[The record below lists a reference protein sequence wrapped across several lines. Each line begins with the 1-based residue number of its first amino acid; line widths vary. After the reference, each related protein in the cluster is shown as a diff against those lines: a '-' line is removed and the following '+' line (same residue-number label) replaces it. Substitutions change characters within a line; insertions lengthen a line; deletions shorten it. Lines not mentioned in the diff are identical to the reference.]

1 MAITEDH
8 VLGGRVLLRQ
18 MGEGLR
24 VAIDPILLAA
34 AVPAEPGE
42 IVLDLGTGN
51 GVAALCLARR
61 CAGCRVVGLELQPE
75 LMRQAAENATLNG
88 LDAAVSVMVGD
99 VAAPPPRLAPATFHH
114 VMANPPYLKAG
125 TGTVPANPL
134 KALAIAEGEAD
145 LAVWVRTALAMV
157 RPRGTISI
165 IHRVDRLDALLA
177 AFGGRAGEI
186 VVFPLWPNA
195 GKAAKRVLVRA
206 RRDSGAPL
214 RLAPGLVLHDG
225 EGRFTQ
231 EADAILR
238 DAAALEL

>member
-1 MAITEDH
+1 MAITEDR

-34 AVPAEPGE
+34 AIPAEPGE
-42 IVLDLGTGN
+42 VVLDLGTGN

-88 LDAAVSVMVGD
+88 LDSAVSVMIGD
-99 VAAPPPRLAPATFHH
+99 VGAPPPRLAPATFHH

-125 TGTVPANPL
+125 SGTVSANPL
-134 KALAIAEGEAD
+134 KALAIAEGDAD
-145 LAVWVRTALAMV
+145 LAVWVRTALTMV
-157 RPRGTISI
+157 RPRGTITM
-165 IHRVDRLDALLA
+165 IHRADRLDAILA
-177 AFGGRAGEI
+177 ALGGRAGEI
-186 VVFPLWPNA
+186 VIFPLWPTA
-195 GKAAKRVLVRA
+195 GKSAKRVLVRA
-206 RRDSGAPL
+206 RRNSGAPL
-214 RLAPGLVLHDG
+214 RLAPGLVLHDS
-225 EGRFTQ
+225 EGRFTP

-238 DAAALEL
+238 DAAALVI

>member
-18 MGEGLR
+18 MREGLR

-99 VAAPPPRLAPATFHH
+99 VGAPPPRLAPATFHH

-134 KALAIAEGEAD
+134 KALAIAEGDAD
-145 LAVWVRTALAMV
+145 LAVWIRTALAMV

-165 IHRVDRLDALLA
+165 IHRADRLDALLA

-195 GKAAKRVLVRA
+195 GKSAKRVLVHA

-214 RLAPGLVLHDG
+214 RLAPGLVLHDSD
-225 EGRFTQ
+225 GRFTP

-238 DAAALEL
+238 DAAALAL

>member
-61 CAGCRVVGLELQPE
+61 CVGCRVVGLELQPE

-99 VAAPPPRLAPATFHH
+99 VGAPPPRLAPATFHH

-145 LAVWVRTALAMV
+145 LAVWIRTALAMV

-165 IHRVDRLDALLA
+165 IHRADRLDALLA

-225 EGRFTQ
+225 EGRFTPG
-231 EADAILR
+231 ADAILR